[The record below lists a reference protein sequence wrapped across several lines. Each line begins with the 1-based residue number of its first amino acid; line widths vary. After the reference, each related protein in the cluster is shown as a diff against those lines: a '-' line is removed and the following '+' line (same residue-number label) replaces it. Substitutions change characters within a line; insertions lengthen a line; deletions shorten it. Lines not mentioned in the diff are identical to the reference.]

1 MKDLNKLKSEL
12 KDVEERIAQIDPE
25 REKLGERLEAARR
38 KHSQIETQIAELRGE
53 RQDLLV
59 DESDLDDVNARI
71 KETRKSEEILEDE
84 IEGLS
89 RKIASLED
97 EENRLAHNAK
107 DLRKEI
113 FKEGT
118 IRPLM
123 VEYNR
128 LASQLGGVL
137 RQFQATLAEYKRTF
151 ESPAHRIAGD
161 HDGNTGP
168 LRLPGMWLPGEDP
181 VPAHYDR
188 TEEASKLTA
197 QANEM
202 IMKEK
207 YSGCRCFRCANYAGV
222 SPHLTVH
229 CDAIKGEIPREI
241 LEGQKT
247 LPPLGRWETFRHQ
260 CSFTPVD

>member
-1 MKDLNKLKSEL
+1 
-12 KDVEERIAQIDPE
+12 
-25 REKLGERLEAARR
+25 
-38 KHSQIETQIAELRGE
+38 
-53 RQDLLV
+53 
-59 DESDLDDVNARI
+59 
-71 KETRKSEEILEDE
+71 
-84 IEGLS
+84 
-89 RKIASLED
+89 
-97 EENRLAHNAK
+97 
-107 DLRKEI
+107 
-113 FKEGT
+113 
-118 IRPLM
+118 M

-128 LASQLGGVL
+128 LASQLAGVL
-137 RQFQATLAEYKRTF
+137 KKFQATLAEYKRAF

-241 LEGQKT
+241 LAGQT
-247 LPPLGRWETFRHQ
+247 RTATRSSGGCSTSSAVSRLRADGREER
-260 CSFTPVD
+260 PGP